1 MNPTRKKLEKIY
13 NQIDKIAT
21 KGKDNILEYT
31 RYIDELIVKGDYS
44 NFEGVLRMD
53 EGKITQTL
61 ISYFQ

>member
-31 RYIDELIVKGDYS
+31 RYIDELIVGD
-44 NFEGVLRMD
+44 E
-53 EGKITQTL
+53 Q
-61 ISYFQ
+61 

>member
-44 NFEGVLRMD
+44 NFEQCLYYY
-53 EGKITQTL
+53 
-61 ISYFQ
+61 YFIF